1 MGLFSEHTRWHSLI
15 ELVCIIISL
24 SRELAAVEPAHFPE
38 NLRPEGVL
46 TDLTV
51 EMIVSALQE

>member
-15 ELVCIIISL
+15 ELVCIIVSL
-24 SRELAAVEPAHFPE
+24 SRELAAVKPAYFPE
-38 NLRPEGVL
+38 TLRQEGIL

-51 EMIVSALQE
+51 LIVSALQE

>member
-15 ELVCIIISL
+15 ELVYIIISL

-38 NLRPEGVL
+38 NLRQEGVL